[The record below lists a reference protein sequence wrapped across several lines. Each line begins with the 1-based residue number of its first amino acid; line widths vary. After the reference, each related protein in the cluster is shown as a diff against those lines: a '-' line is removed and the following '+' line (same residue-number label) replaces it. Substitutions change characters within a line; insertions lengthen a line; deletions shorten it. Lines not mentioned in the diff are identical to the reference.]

1 MIYYSVIWRER
12 GLAFFCKWNVNELGR
27 LEEITQEIS
36 GSLGIEGDRKE
47 AELTDTTTLVSYYA
61 INQITPFLSLCEII
75 HWILIKNDQTIIL
88 NIIHI
93 KKTIL
98 YEKDHEAKN
107 KTFFFFLRLKGWGT
121 YFPMFSGRICNEMSL
136 MERQVKF
143 RSSGKLS
150 GNLEKQEAFK
160 YKIRSLRDDNKWM
173 QILENLWIWLY

>member
-1 MIYYSVIWRER
+1 MARWRKLHR
-12 GLAFFCKWNVNELGR
+12 KLTGP
-27 LEEITQEIS
+27 
-36 GSLGIEGDRKE
+36 LGIEKDRKE
-47 AELTDTTTLVSYYA
+47 AESADTFIGLVLSA
-61 INQITPFLSLCEII
+61 INPITPFLSLCEII